1 MGVWLAFTYSTRV
14 VTTGETTG
22 YVIAGLL
29 LVLQTTF
36 YTAPSIML
44 YPKIKD
50 ESKPR
55 YNVHGSYENDEDI
68 SYQGAPTPRMV

>member
-1 MGVWLAFTYSTRV
+1 MDVWLAFTYSTRV
-14 VTTGETTG
+14 ITTNETTG

-36 YTAPSIML
+36 YTAPSFML

-55 YNVHGSYENDEDI
+55 YNVRGSYENDEDI
-68 SYQGAPTPRMV
+68 SYQNVPIPRMV